1 MAGRWLRLRAVLNE
15 QFSTVVVGLL
25 ILALLGGWMSYTTH
39 VAAGA
44 TAEHRTETLWEST
57 GEFSH
62 SAVVEDDRSPFETGT
77 QLTDRPI
84 YYTQVS
90 PQLNGTFRTAYTGPQ
105 GDLQRSVSVVLLI
118 RAVDRAQSDREESVY
133 WETSVPLN
141 TTTVDSISPEES
153 VSTAVTYDMRTLD
166 GRISRIHD
174 QLGSDVGETEVVI
187 RATVRSEGRIGGTAV
202 DETSRYTFPVELTDG
217 TYSID
222 ATGPQTKAYETT
234 RTEHVESTPQP
245 AWSLAGPGLLLV
257 SLCGLGG
264 LGVSRRRGTVGLS
277 EPERERLEYQAKRT
291 EFDDWI
297 SPIRLPEEALELPQG
312 EADSLTALVDLA
324 IDTNTSVIEDPDR
337 EAFYVRH
344 DGYLYTYRPAVQ
356 ASDSAGQPTETDSHT
371 SSSTDETA
379 VPSDETETTET
390 ETDDSPDGRQNPG

>member
-1 MAGRWLRLRAVLNE
+1 MLDE
-15 QFSTVVVGLL
+15 QFPTVVVGLL
-25 ILALLGGWMSYTTH
+25 VLALLGGWISYTTH
-39 VAAGA
+39 IAVGA
-44 TAEHRTETLWEST
+44 TTQDRTETLWEST

-62 SAVVEDDRSPFETGT
+62 SATVEADRSPFETDT
-77 QLTDRPI
+77 RLTDRPI

-90 PQLNGTFRTAYTGPQ
+90 PQLNGTFRTAYTGPR
-105 GDLQRSVSVVLLI
+105 GDLQRSVTVVLLI

-133 WETSVPLN
+133 WETSVLLN
-141 TTTVDSISPEES
+141 TTTVDSVGPEES
-153 VSTAVTYDMRTLD
+153 VSTAVTYDMQALD
-166 GRISRIHD
+166 GRIDRIYD

-202 DETSRYTFPVELTDG
+202 DETNRYTFPVELTDG

-222 ATGPQTKAYETT
+222 ATGPQTEAYETT

-264 LGVSRRRGTVGLS
+264 LGAGRRRGTVGLS
-277 EPERERLEYQAKRT
+277 ETERERLEYQAKRT

-297 SPIRLPEEALELPQG
+297 SPVRLPEEAFELPQG

-324 IDTNTSVIEDPDR
+324 IDTNNSVIEDPDQ
-337 EAFYVRH
+337 EEFYVRH
-344 DGYLYTYRPAVQ
+344 DGYLYTYRPVVQ
-356 ASDSAGQPTETDSHT
+356 ASGSAGQPIETDSHT
-371 SSSTDETA
+371 PSSTDETA
-379 VPSDETETTET
+379 VPGDDAETTET
-390 ETDDSPDGRQNPG
+390 EAADSPDGRQDSG